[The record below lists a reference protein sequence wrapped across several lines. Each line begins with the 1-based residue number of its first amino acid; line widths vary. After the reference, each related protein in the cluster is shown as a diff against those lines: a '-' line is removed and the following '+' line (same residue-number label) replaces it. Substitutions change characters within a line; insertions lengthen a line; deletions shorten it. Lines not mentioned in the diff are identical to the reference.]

1 MINNLSRLANST
13 LNSIIINGPFTF
25 EYIFPALKRYEKFRN
40 PPKEVKITG
49 VKLSCEAQLVM
60 QFLDFF
66 SEVTL
71 LNCELNEKR
80 AIDPEGSRMKILRFK
95 KVTENNPI

>member
-1 MINNLSRLANST
+1 M
-13 LNSIIINGPFTF
+13 
-25 EYIFPALKRYEKFRN
+25 K
-40 PPKEVKITG
+40 
-49 VKLSCEAQLVM
+49 
-60 QFLDFF
+60 FLDFF